1 MRYAI
6 LDAQGV
12 VLNIVV
18 ADAAWHPGSG
28 LTKREAEAGCEI
40 GGRWNGSAWEAAPLI
55 APPVRVLTVLQFRDR
70 LTAEEELAITAAGM
84 SSPAVRVWLDRL
96 AAAQEISLDDPRTV
110 AGLQQMEEAGL
121 LAPGRGAEIL
131 A

>member
-1 MRYAI
+1 MAYRQLAF
-6 LDAQGV
+6 GV
-12 VLNIVV
+12 VLRLADGAQIPPDAENI
-18 ADAAWHPGSG
+18 DRISYEAW
-28 LTKREAEAGCEI
+28 LAE
-40 GGRWNGSAWEAAPLI
+40 GGVPEPEVPAVQTH
-55 APPVRVLTVLQFRDR
+55 VRVLTVLQFRDR

-96 AAAQEISLDDPRTV
+96 AAAQEINLDDPRTA